1 MNSLAM
7 QLEAILFY
15 VAEPMERAKLAALCE
30 VSEAEVDDAMVT
42 LVGSLIGHGIQVLH
56 VNTTYELVTAAEAHA
71 VIDSLRKD
79 ESTRELG
86 KAGLETLAVVLYR
99 GPVSRATLEYVRGV
113 NCAYVL
119 RHLLM
124 RGLIEKVQDPHN
136 SRAVLYQATAD
147 LYKHLGV
154 TEQAALP
161 EFAAVTTELDS
172 FEQGADAESPPTTNT
187 QTHHAGTNTQ

>member
-1 MNSLAM
+1 MNTLAM
-7 QLEAILFY
+7 QLEAILFF
-15 VAEPMERAKLAALCE
+15 VAEPMERAKLATLCG
-30 VSEAEVDDAMVT
+30 VSEAEVDDAMVGLAAT
-42 LVGSLIGHGIQVLH
+42 LAGHGIQLLH
-56 VNTTYELVTAAEAHA
+56 VHTTYELVTAAEAHA
-71 VIDSLRKD
+71 VIESLRKD

-124 RGLIEKVQDPHN
+124 RGLVEKVQDPHN
-136 SRAVLYQATAD
+136 TRAVLYQATAD

-154 TEQAALP
+154 ADQEALP
-161 EFAAVTTELDS
+161 EFAAVTAELES
-172 FEQGADAESPPTTNT
+172 FEQRADSDTQASENTQSHDAENHT
-187 QTHHAGTNTQ
+187 Q